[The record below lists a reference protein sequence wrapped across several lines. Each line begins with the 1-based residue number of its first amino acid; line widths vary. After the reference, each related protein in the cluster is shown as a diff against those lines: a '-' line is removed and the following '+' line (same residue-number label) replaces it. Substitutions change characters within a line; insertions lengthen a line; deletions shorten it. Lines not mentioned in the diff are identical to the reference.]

1 MATKKSAKKAGAKA
15 TAATTKRATD
25 VRTKLS
31 KHPLSK
37 FHPLYG
43 RPILDAI
50 KTGNVAQMRQIR
62 SVAQKHVRE
71 VEAALAK
78 LEARLNRG

>member
-1 MATKKSAKKAGAKA
+1 MATKKATKKAGAK
-15 TAATTKRATD
+15 TTTKRATS
-25 VRTKLS
+25 VATKLS

-50 KTGNVAQMRQIR
+50 KAGNLAQMRAIR
-62 SVAQKHVRE
+62 AEAVRHVRE
-71 VEAALAK
+71 VNAALEK
-78 LEARLNRG
+78 LDARLKRG